1 MNLSSA
7 SNIDSSPQDPTAID
21 FEPSSPKEAN
31 CMNFDFSGNRV
42 FATWSNLPVLNSVL
56 HWTYHQFNQTVD
68 IAYLHG
74 GVTTSNW
81 VAWGLNVGGSGMR
94 GTQCLGGFSKL
105 QWQYPRLHLPIPA
118 KSTGHRGAASAHCFN
133 RGKTLVPHFPR

>member
-1 MNLSSA
+1 
-7 SNIDSSPQDPTAID
+7 
-21 FEPSSPKEAN
+21 
-31 CMNFDFSGNRV
+31 MNFDFSGNRV

-94 GTQCLGGFSKL
+94 GTQCLGAFQNSSGSIHA
-105 QWQYPRLHLPIPA
+105 YTSPSPPNPPVTAVLPQLTVSSGQNTSSAFPA
-118 KSTGHRGAASAHCFN
+118 VN
-133 RGKTLVPHFPR
+133 NVFPATNNTTPAPLLPPLLKEIVEAVEQEG